1 MEGGVM
7 KSEEFTDIYGKY
19 YKRIYNFCYYRLGNH
34 HDAEDVTSM
43 IFERVIVKYHT
54 YDNKKSPFEAWLF
67 LLARNTVAD
76 HFRTAKRKPVKI
88 PLEKI
93 AEYESGN
100 AEGSPDDQVVER
112 ELNDLIVQTVNELPE
127 KERSII
133 SLKYAAGLTSAVI
146 ADVLGMT
153 DINVRV
159 SLSRALKKLNKKL
172 LKKGVNWNEE

>member
-1 MEGGVM
+1 M

-19 YKRIYNFCYYRLGNH
+19 YKRIYNFCYYRLGNR
-34 HDAEDVTSM
+34 HDAEDLTSI
-43 IFERVIVKYHT
+43 IFERMILKYHT
-54 YDNKKSPFEAWLF
+54 YDNTKSPFEAWLF

-93 AEYESGN
+93 AEYDTK
-100 AEGSPDDQVVER
+100 EGSPDETVIER
-112 ELNDLIVQTVNELPE
+112 EINDLIIQAVNELPE

-133 SLKYAAGLTSAVI
+133 SLKYAAGLTSAGI
-146 ADVLGMT
+146 GDVLGIT
-153 DINVRV
+153 EINVRV